1 MLRPTYNTLA
11 SEHSGAVEGPNP
23 IVETSLARYTW
34 VKPAYDEPLLSFR
47 QCLVSEPK

>member
-23 IVETSLARYTW
+23 IVETSL
-34 VKPAYDEPLLSFR
+34 VYDQATSCAMDR
-47 QCLVSEPK
+47 CSS